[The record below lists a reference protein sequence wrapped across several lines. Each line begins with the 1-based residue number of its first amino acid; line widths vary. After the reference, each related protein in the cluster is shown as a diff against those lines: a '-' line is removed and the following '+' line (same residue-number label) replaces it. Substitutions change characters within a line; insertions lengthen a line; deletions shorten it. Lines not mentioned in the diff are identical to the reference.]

1 MISRAH
7 TVRIGGQ
14 QLKEGQVLCSGV
26 TGCASTPQLREAW
39 MVKAI

>member
-14 QLKEGQVLCSGV
+14 QLKEQVLCPGV